1 MYTGIPFLKET
12 VHAIVGH
19 SDLTPDTKFKFKPS
33 AKKEIFNA
41 TFVVILYKIVVLLM
55 IKYADVVLEFCQI
68 ISYHLYIYTQ
78 VSHRC
83 I

>member
-41 TFVVILYKIVVLLM
+41 TFVVILYKIVV
-55 IKYADVVLEFCQI
+55 C
-68 ISYHLYIYTQ
+68 
-78 VSHRC
+78 
-83 I
+83 